1 MSAADP
7 TRYDAAHMV
16 LALLLAFAAPAAD
29 EVSPPPSPRH
39 ALTYESLLVARV
51 NPLGLEERLWI
62 GYRYRLYDRPG
73 KIFDGSRIAVFANP
87 ILSPAVARLGGTLE
101 VTPLAIL
108 RLRATYGFVQYY
120 ETFEYLQSFDSP
132 YADFSDQRHDDGEDA
147 GENYPGRGGQAE
159 LAARLQL
166 KAWRIAVRNESTF
179 LYSHL
184 ALRGDDDVFY
194 SPRYDALMPNHGWV
208 LVNDSDVLYVHDLAR
223 GRSVVAGVRN
233 TLTKQFYPGAV
244 YQSGETAEDPIGVMD
259 RLGPL
264 FAFSF
269 YDDPTRRFN
278 KPTIL
283 FITQWH
289 LSQPWRTGKVE
300 VTDDMGDTHTRGSS
314 QALPTIVLGFYFQG
328 DIIGG

>member
-1 MSAADP
+1 MSD
-7 TRYDAAHMV
+7 T
-16 LALLLAFAAPAAD
+16 APA
-29 EVSPPPSPRH
+29 PSTPRH

-62 GYRYRLYDRPG
+62 GYRFRLYDRVG
-73 KIFDGSRIAVFANP
+73 KLYAGNRVAVFANP
-87 ILSPAVARLGGTLE
+87 ILSPGLTRLGGTLE

-108 RLRATYGFVQYY
+108 RLRATYGFVQY
-120 ETFEYLQSFDSP
+120 FGNFGYLQSFDSP
-132 YADFSDQRHDDGEDA
+132 YADFSDQRHDEGDEA
-147 GENYPGRGGQAE
+147 GENYTGNGGQAE

-179 LYSHL
+179 LYSHFD
-184 ALRGDDDVFY
+184 LRGDDDVFY

-208 LVNDSDVLYVHDLAR
+208 LINDSDVLYVHPFER
-223 GRSVVAGVRN
+223 GRQVVVGVRN
-233 TLTKQFYPGAV
+233 TLTKHFYPGSV
-244 YQSGETAEDPIGVMD
+244 YESGETAEDPIGVMD

-269 YDDPTRRFN
+269 YDQPEKRFN

-289 LSQPWRTGKVE
+289 LRQPWRAGKVE
-300 VTDDMGDTHTRGSS
+300 VTDDMGDTKTRGAS
-314 QALPTIVLGFYFQG
+314 QGLPTFVLGFYFQG
-328 DIIGG
+328 DILRR